1 MNGDAKGNEYIGE
14 ACCDECEDG
23 GEDMGE
29 LGDDKC
35 GEVGGSEAS
44 DGDKSAGCV
53 SNDISREGV
62 GRFDVRGG
70 MDDR

>member
-1 MNGDAKGNEYIGE
+1 
-14 ACCDECEDG
+14 
-23 GEDMGE
+23 MGE
-29 LGDDKC
+29 LGDDEC
-35 GEVGGSEAS
+35 GEVGGSEVS

>member
-1 MNGDAKGNEYIGE
+1 
-14 ACCDECEDG
+14 
-23 GEDMGE
+23 MGE
-29 LGDDKC
+29 LGDDEC

-53 SNDISREGV
+53 SSDISRESV
-62 GRFDVRGG
+62 GRFDVRGA

>member
-1 MNGDAKGNEYIGE
+1 MGGDAKGDEEIGE
-14 ACCDECEDG
+14 GCCDECDDG

-29 LGDDKC
+29 LGDDEC